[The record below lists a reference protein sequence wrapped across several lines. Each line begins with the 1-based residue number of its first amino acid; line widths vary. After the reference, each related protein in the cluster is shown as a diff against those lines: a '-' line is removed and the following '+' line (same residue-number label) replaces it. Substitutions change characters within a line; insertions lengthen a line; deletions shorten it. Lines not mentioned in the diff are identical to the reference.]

1 MSKALQNHVS
11 AALLSLLLAAS
22 AAHAADTTTKDIVL
36 DRVMTPIAISNPTTP
51 ARDAMVISV
60 LLESPD
66 GTLRPKSTNTLF
78 RTGERFRIKLLA
90 SRDARVSFFNTNPRG
105 ETNPLPIWQGEVKV
119 GLETVSARL
128 ALMGTAGVD
137 QLHIVME
144 PAQET
149 NIVTWLGSRLHAIKE
164 GGSSSSSSKDIQLD
178 VQNTP
183 NATYLL
189 NRQGQG
195 LVNTVQI
202 VHTAG

>member
-1 MSKALQNHVS
+1 MSKAMQHQFS
-11 AALLSLLLAAS
+11 AVLLSLLLATS
-22 AAHAADTTTKDIVL
+22 AAHAADTTKDIVL
-36 DRVMTPIAISNPTTP
+36 DRVLAPIAINNPTTP
-51 ARDAMVISV
+51 ARDAMVVSV

-66 GTLRPKSTNTLF
+66 GTLSPKSTNTLF

-90 SRDARVSFFNTNPRG
+90 SRDARVSFFNTNPKG

-128 ALMGTAGVD
+128 ALTGTSGVD

-164 GGSSSSSSKDIQLD
+164 GGSSKDIQLD

-195 LVNTVQI
+195 LMNTVQI